1 MHVDKG
7 ASAVCLHVVPR
18 EESSVTP
25 VSRKARGTRTAA
37 RKDEAAQASSGIDRA
52 LQVVYAVAASREPDV
67 GVSELARSLGLSKA
81 VVHRIVR
88 SLVAGGFFSFDERT
102 RRYRLG
108 PSAVSVGLAALAQME
123 VPKVAQP
130 HLERLVG
137 LTKETATLSGRYGYE
152 RMYLMQVPSP
162 QEIRM
167 SVQLGVL
174 YPLYAGGSSKAILA
188 ALDPDDI
195 RRYLQSA
202 KLTALTGATIH
213 DAATLAAELE
223 VIRQRGYSISF
234 GERQGDAASVAAP
247 IFDATG
253 RVYGST
259 SVCGPISR
267 LGPEMI
273 ETFGPLVRDVA
284 GDISRELG
292 YLGRH

>member
-1 MHVDKG
+1 M
-7 ASAVCLHVVPR
+7 PR
-18 EESSVTP
+18 EENADAP
-25 VSRKARGTRTAA
+25 ARRKPR
-37 RKDEAAQASSGIDRA
+37 ASGSPGQKSDQTTSGIDRA
-52 LQVVYAVAASREPDV
+52 LQVVYAVAASREPDI
-67 GVSELARSLGLSKA
+67 GVSELARHLGLSKA

-188 ALDPDDI
+188 ALEPEDI
-195 RRYLQSA
+195 RRYLETVPLRPLTSA
-202 KLTALTGATIH
+202 TIPDIATLTADLETIR
-213 DAATLAAELE
+213 E
-223 VIRQRGYSISF
+223 RGYSVSY
-234 GERQGDAASVAAP
+234 GERQEDAASVAAP

-267 LGPEMI
+267 LSERMI
-273 ETFGPLVRDVA
+273 EEFGPLVRDTA
-284 GDISRELG
+284 AAISRELG
-292 YLGRH
+292 YVGHR